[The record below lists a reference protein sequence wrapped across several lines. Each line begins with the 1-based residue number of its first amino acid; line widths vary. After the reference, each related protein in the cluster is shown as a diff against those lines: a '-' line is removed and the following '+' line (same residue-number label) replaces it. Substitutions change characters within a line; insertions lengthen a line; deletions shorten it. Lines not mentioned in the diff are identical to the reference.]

1 MGKRITSAA
10 NPLIKK
16 VRSLEQRKYRQ
27 QTGLFVAEGAR
38 LVTDAEQQGILP
50 ETVLVGEGA
59 AAERPAV
66 QALVARLTT
75 RDVEIIETTEA
86 VLRTIAHRDNPQTVI
101 GVYAQRWAD
110 LDAIDA
116 RADFCWVVLEAVRD
130 PGNLGTILRT
140 ADGVGADGLM
150 LIGPCCDPYSVEAVR
165 ATMGSIFAMPI
176 VKAALPDFAVW
187 RRRQGGMAVGTALDA
202 GTDHDALDYARPTFL
217 IMGNEQAGISEDMAR
232 QCDALVRIPM
242 RGRADSLNLAI
253 ATGLMLYEIWRQ
265 TGYEGHNVAGQRPN
279 SRLNRGAD
287 SHKG

>member
-1 MGKRITSAA
+1 MLKRITSAA
-10 NPLIKK
+10 NPLIKT

-38 LVTDAEQQGILP
+38 LVTDAEQQGIVP
-50 ETVLVGEGA
+50 EILLIGEGA
-59 AAERPAV
+59 IGRPAV
-66 QALVARLTT
+66 ASLVERLAAQGV
-75 RDVEIIETTEA
+75 RCIETTES

-101 GVYAQRWAD
+101 GVYAPRWAD

-176 VKAALPDFAVW
+176 VKAELPDFAAW

-217 IMGNEQAGISEDMAR
+217 VMGNEQAGISADMAR

-253 ATGLMLYEIWRQ
+253 ATGLMLYEIWRR
-265 TGYEGHNVAGQRPN
+265 TGYAGRRDAPPPG
-279 SRLNRGAD
+279 L
-287 SHKG
+287 

>member
-1 MGKRITSAA
+1 MDGASRLMLKRITSAA

-38 LVTDAEQQGILP
+38 LITDAEQQGIVP
-50 ETVLVGEGA
+50 EIVLVGEVA
-59 AAERPAV
+59 IARPAV
-66 QALVARLTT
+66 AGLVERLAA

-86 VLRTIAHRDNPQTVI
+86 VLRSIAHRDNPQTVI
-101 GVYAQRWAD
+101 GVYPQRWAG
-110 LDAIDA
+110 LDSIDA
-116 RADFCWVVLEAVRD
+116 RADSCWVVLEAVRD

-140 ADGVGADGLM
+140 ADAVGADGLI
-150 LIGPCCDPYSVEAVR
+150 LLGQCCDPYSVEAVR

-176 VKAALPDFAVW
+176 VKADLPDFAAW
-187 RRRQGGMAVGTALDA
+187 RSRQGGMAVGTALSA
-202 GTDHDALDYARPTFL
+202 TTGHDALAYARPTFL
-217 IMGNEQAGISEDMAR
+217 VMGNEQAGISEDMAR

-265 TGYEGHNVAGQRPN
+265 TGYAGC
-279 SRLNRGAD
+279 
-287 SHKG
+287 KT